1 MSDVK
6 KHRILLSND
15 DGIHAPGLKVLER
28 IAHTI
33 SDDVWVVAPEA
44 EHSGAGHSLSLRKPI
59 RARKLSPQRF
69 AVDGTPTDCVMVAL
83 NKILKDQRPTLM
95 LSGVNHGNNIGDDVT
110 YSGTVAAA
118 MESTLLGVPAIALS
132 QATIINQPTK
142 WGTAEHYGP
151 LIIQKLLENPWDPYV
166 LININFPP
174 VVTQSVKGI
183 RVVRQGVRTLRE
195 NLLDWYDPS
204 GAPFYWIGAPRD
216 NTPTEVDTDLEAIT
230 ENAISITP
238 LHIDLTHEATLQ
250 SLKSVF
256 S

>member
-1 MSDVK
+1 MSTFH

-15 DGIHAPGLKVLER
+15 DGIHAPGLKVLEK
-28 IAHTI
+28 IARTLT
-33 SDDVWVVAPEA
+33 DDVWVVAPET

-59 RARKLSPQRF
+59 RVRKLSHQRF

-83 NKILKDQRPTLM
+83 NKILKDKRPTLM
-95 LSGVNHGNNIGDDVT
+95 LSGINHGNNIGDDVT

-118 MESTLLGVPAIALS
+118 MEATLLRVPAIALS
-132 QATIINQPTK
+132 QATSLNQPTK
-142 WGTAEHYGP
+142 WATAEHFAP
-151 LIIQKLLENPWDPYV
+151 IIIQKLLDNPWPPYV

-195 NLLDWYDPS
+195 NLVDWYDPH
-204 GAPFYWIGAPRD
+204 GNPFYWIGVPRD

-238 LHIDLTHEATLQ
+238 LHVDLTHDATLE
-250 SLKSVF
+250 SLKAVF